1 MSLTLDTVATGRPQA
16 KRDAQAAGCRV
27 RVATTFAEAEAI
39 WRALETEAV
48 FSAYQAFDWLTLF
61 HRHLGGGE
69 TPCLAIMADD
79 SGRTQALLPLAL
91 TESHGVTS
99 ARFMGGSH
107 ANFGLGLWRAAFADA
122 MTPERLTMVLR
133 DIAVS
138 APRPIDLFR
147 LTGQPES
154 WSGLANPFARLPH
167 QPSPSFSYHLAL
179 DADADAVLERV
190 VSKDSRKK
198 LRKKERVLAEHGAVT
213 FRLAR
218 DAAEV
223 ERFTDLFLAWKATRF
238 AELGIA
244 NVFAEPAIRAFIIE
258 AATSGLSGGHP
269 VIELSA
275 LLVGDEPV
283 ALFGGTVAGGRFSG
297 MFNAMTTGPMTR
309 ESPGELLLH
318 HLIRHCCARG
328 LAVFDLGAGEAP
340 YKSNLCDGVDP
351 LFDQFIAMSWKGH
364 LAAGLEAGAMRA
376 KRAVKQSDW
385 LWPLIG
391 KLRRARGKAAQGR

>member
-1 MSLTLDTVATGRPQA
+1 MSLTLDAP
-16 KRDAQAAGCRV
+16 AAAHGLPARSIGASGCHV
-27 RVATTFAEAEAI
+27 RVATTFGDVEAVWRVLEAD
-39 WRALETEAV
+39 AV
-48 FSAYQAFDWLTLF
+48 FSAYQAFDWLQIF
-61 HRHLGGGE
+61 HRHLAGDE
-69 TPCLAIMADD
+69 TPCLAVISDEA
-79 SGRTQALLPLAL
+79 GRAQALLPLVL
-91 TESHGVTS
+91 STSRGLTS

-107 ANFGLGLWRAAFADA
+107 ANFGLGLWRPAFAEA
-122 MTPERLTMVLR
+122 MMPDRLTMVLR
-133 DIAVS
+133 DIAAA
-138 APRPIDLFR
+138 APQSIDLFR

-167 QPSPSFSYHLAL
+167 QPSPSFGYHLAL
-179 DADADAVLERV
+179 GPDADAVIERV

-198 LRKKERVLAEHGAVT
+198 LRKKERALAEHGAVS

-218 DAAEV
+218 DVAEV
-223 ERFTDLFLAWKATRF
+223 ERFTDLFLAWKAARF

-244 NVFAEPAIRAFIIE
+244 NVFAEPGTRAFIIE
-258 AATSGLSGGHP
+258 AATRGLPEGRP

-275 LLVGDEPV
+275 LMVGDEPV

-297 MFNAMTTGPMTR
+297 MFNAMTTGPLTR

-328 LAVFDLGAGEAP
+328 LTVFDLGAGEAQ

-351 LFDQFIAMSWKGH
+351 LFDQFIAMSWKGR
-364 LAAGLEAGAMRA
+364 LAAGVEAFAMRA

-385 LWPLIG
+385 LWPLIV
-391 KLRRARGKAAQGR
+391 KLRRARGKAAAGR